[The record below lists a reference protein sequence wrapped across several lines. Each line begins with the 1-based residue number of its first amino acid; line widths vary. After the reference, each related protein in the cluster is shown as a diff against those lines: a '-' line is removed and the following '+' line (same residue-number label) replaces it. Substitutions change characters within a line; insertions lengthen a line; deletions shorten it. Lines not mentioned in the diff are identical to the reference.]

1 MADLFSSSRVRILA
15 VLAFVLL
22 SAGVNLRY
30 SHDKIIPT
38 DDNLLMYMTSHIF
51 TERAE
56 MNTNMDRFISHIES
70 HDYDKETVSHYVFR
84 HGNVSNYLLHAA
96 GIKTA
101 RLLLGEPNPD
111 TYARYVYESIRL
123 GSHLAHWVVLA
134 LTAFVLLRLKDG
146 RFALAVLLAS
156 VAMIGMTALDLV
168 PRPHWRIG
176 AYADPWQYLQAVG
189 EFFFDTGGGW
199 SPFGPAGRSA
209 MTMLLFALFPLRWA
223 GRFGWSYAILFAMCF
238 THQTYAG
245 IMVLAL
251 VSMDAVVRPHI
262 LRHPGV
268 ATAAAATFAL
278 FLVRESLWR
287 VFAGWWLPL
296 GLLGVI
302 GLIAGVSFA
311 ARRYPRLGRALG
323 VTGLERSPT
332 LSADLIL
339 LSAGMV
345 TLLIVSWV
353 MSRLDDSPTALFVW
367 QEMAARPMALIKIPL
382 VTGLCVL
389 LITWLATRLNDHL
402 RLGYGA
408 VAALV
413 VVGCV
418 GGALQYVQVARTA
431 GGHNAAGAY
440 FASHAPDYY
449 HQILAD
455 PAQSIPEEV
464 AFYALNREIDL
475 HDGTLTR
482 LLATRVP
489 QQ

>member
-15 VLAFVLL
+15 VLAFIIL

-30 SHDKIIPT
+30 CHDKIIPT
-38 DDNLLMYMTSHIF
+38 DDNFLMYMTSHVF
-51 TERAE
+51 TENAAI
-56 MNTNMDRFISHIES
+56 NTNMDRFIGFIQNN
-70 HDYDKETVSHYVFR
+70 DYDPETINHFVFR
-84 HGNVSNYLLHAA
+84 YKNMDNYLLHAA

-111 TYARYVYESIRL
+111 TYARTVYETIRL

-134 LTAFVLLRLKDG
+134 LVAFVLLRLKDG
-146 RFALAVLLAS
+146 RYALAVLLAS
-156 VAMIGMTALDLV
+156 VAMIGITALDLV

-189 EFFFDTGGGW
+189 KFFFDTGGGW

-223 GRFGWSYAILFAMCF
+223 GRFGWSYAILLAMCF

-268 ATAAAATFAL
+268 AAAAAATLAL
-278 FLVRESLWR
+278 FLLRESLWQ

-296 GLLGVI
+296 GLLGVV
-302 GLIAGVSFA
+302 GLIAGLSFA
-311 ARRYPRLGRALG
+311 ARRYPALGRALG
-323 VTGLERSPT
+323 VTGLERAQT
-332 LSADLIL
+332 LTADLIL
-339 LSAGMV
+339 LSAGLV
-345 TLLIVSWV
+345 SLLAVSWV

-367 QEMAARPMALIKIPL
+367 QEMTARPLALIKIPL

-389 LITWLATRLNDHL
+389 LISWLAARFP
-402 RLGYGA
+402 RFVRMGYGA
-408 VAALV
+408 LAGLVIVACAA
-413 VVGCV
+413 
-418 GGALQYVQVARTA
+418 GGMQYARVAQTA
-431 GGHNAAGAY
+431 GTLNPTGTN
-440 FASHAPDYY
+440 FANHAQGYY
-449 HQILAD
+449 QEVMAD
-455 PAQSIPEEV
+455 PTLTIPDEV

-475 HDGTLTR
+475 KDGTLTR
-482 LLATRVP
+482 LLTSRVP
-489 QQ
+489 RQ